1 VSELLIN
8 SESKKIRKAKK
19 DGTRSRPSQPSTNQL
34 PTSNPTRTATVRF
47 RRVNHGKYT
56 VKTPSNYLRKE
67 LKKYNFD
74 FERYEGKNHNKRG
87 TAIYLILLL
96 LELKY

>member
-1 VSELLIN
+1 MSELLIN

-19 DGTRSRPSQPSTNQL
+19 DGKRSRSPQPSTYQL
-34 PTSNPTRTATVRF
+34 PTSNPTRTATVRV

-67 LKKYNFD
+67 LKKYGFN

-96 LELKY
+96 LELKD